1 MYEQIKLAYAY
12 DALEPHFDALTM
24 ETHYAKHHAAYTNNL
39 NTLAEKAGI
48 PDKPIWVL
56 LSHWKSK
63 GEGKPEAQ
71 GIRNNGGGYFN
82 HNLFF
87 ESLSPTGS
95 RVPAG
100 ALAERIQADF
110 GSFDALKEKL
120 AALGAGQFGSGW
132 AWLSTDAEGKLYAS
146 SSPNQDN
153 PLLET
158 EGKHFPILGI
168 DVWEHAYYLK
178 YKNLRGDYIKA
189 FFEVVD
195 WNRIAENYA
204 SAQELLKKLC
214 DHKHQ

>member
-1 MYEQIKLAYAY
+1 MYKQIELSYSY

-48 PDKPIWVL
+48 ADKPIEVIL
-56 LSHWKSK
+56 AKWKRK
-63 GEGKPEAQ
+63 GEGKPDAM

-87 ESLSPTGS
+87 DILSAKGNTQPTGELLDKIN
-95 RVPAG
+95 AT
-100 ALAERIQADF
+100 F
-110 GSFDALKEKL
+110 GSYEELKNKL

-132 AWLSTDAEGKLYAS
+132 AWLSTDVEGNLSVS

-153 PLLET
+153 PILES
-158 EGKHFPILGI
+158 EGKVFPILGI

-178 YKNLRGDYIKA
+178 YKNLRADYIKA
-189 FFEVVD
+189 FWEVLD
-195 WNRIAENYA
+195 WDKVAEKYA
-204 SAQELLKKLC
+204 YALDFLKKFN
-214 DHKHQ
+214 K